1 MSRPV
6 LTGVGLLGMI
16 PRPIADGGGP
26 WTPRRGSMEWPA
38 MPLAQLTVMISV
50 LVVGW
55 SDIEIA
61 PSRGDRGAMFQ
72 RSVATIDRPTER
84 TLETLR
90 RYDLDREYRRDVGQ
104 VLLRLEK
111 FAQKRAEAELVYALA
126 ELSWIE
132 GKRLDRWRKPE
143 AIDRYLDAAA
153 YAYDYLFDDDPDL
166 AEVRKQADPRFRTA
180 CEIYN
185 AGVERLIRAAQTKGQ
200 IQPQNGEDLP
210 FKVHGREES
219 LKIILNDSPWKPT
232 DVHKLLLAA
241 DFEVTG
247 LNVSYAQFGL
257 GVPLIAVRETATK
270 KGERDAMERFYPN
283 EMAFPLTAFLVP
295 NSRLKDTNVDVNKA
309 RVCTLKL
316 YDPVRTRVVGEKPYL
331 VPLETDLTTPLAY
344 MWSRTDLDRYR
355 WSGLLRPDHALE
367 RANLLLIRP
376 YESNK
381 IPVVMVHGLISTPLA
396 WIAMLNELLR
406 DPVIQ
411 ANYQFMLYMYPTGVP
426 IPIAAAGLR
435 DSLMQAKQMYDPDGR
450 DPKFDQMV
458 LLGHSMG
465 GLLSRTMAVSSG
477 DQLWR
482 LYSDRSFDD
491 VIGPKDVLEE
501 LRRYFFFQPL
511 PFVRRVVFLATPHRG
526 SDLSR
531 GVVGRVSSNLIS
543 DPDHIHNLIYTL
555 VKDNPDAFDSR
566 RFKRLP
572 SSIQDL
578 ATDSPFLTALL
589 RMQPPPT
596 PEAVRFHSIIGS
608 LRPTGV
614 DKTTDG
620 VVPYRSAHLD
630 GVESET
636 VVRSDHGVQKDPDAI
651 REVRR
656 ILWEHVGVRPTAPGA
671 QEARG
676 PRDTAPPNLAS
687 PPPLR

>member
-1 MSRPV
+1 
-6 LTGVGLLGMI
+6 
-16 PRPIADGGGP
+16 
-26 WTPRRGSMEWPA
+26 
-38 MPLAQLTVMISV
+38 MPLAQLTVMVSV
-50 LVVGW
+50 LLVGW

-72 RSVATIDRPTER
+72 RSVAGIDRPSER

-90 RYDLDREYRRDVGQ
+90 RYDLDREYRRDVNQ

-143 AIDRYLDAAA
+143 AIDRFLDAAA
-153 YAYDYLFDDDPDL
+153 YAHDYLFVPDPEL
-166 AEVRKQADPRFRTA
+166 AEVRGQADPRFRTA

-200 IQPQNGEDLP
+200 IQPHNGEDIP

-232 DVHKLLLAA
+232 DVHKLLLAS

-247 LNVSYAQFGL
+247 LSSLSYSQYGL
-257 GVPLIAVRETATK
+257 GVPLIAVRETETK
-270 KGERDAMERFYPN
+270 KGERNPLERFYPA

-295 NSRLKDTNVDVNKA
+295 NSRLKDPNVDVNRA
-309 RVCTLKL
+309 RVCTLNL
-316 YDPVRTRVVGEKPYL
+316 YDPVRQRTVGTKGNL

-355 WSGLLRPDHALE
+355 WTGLLRPEHALE

-396 WIAMLNELLR
+396 WIPMLNELLR

-426 IPIAAAGLR
+426 IPIASAGLR
-435 DSLMQAKQMYDPDGR
+435 ESLVQAKQMYDPDGR
-450 DPKFDQMV
+450 EPKFDQMV

-465 GLLSRTMAVSSG
+465 GLLSRTIGVSSG

-491 VIGPKDVLEE
+491 IIGPKDVLDE
-501 LRRYFFFQPL
+501 LRRYFFFEPL
-511 PFVRRVVFLATPHRG
+511 PFVRRIVFLATPHRG

-543 DPDHIHNLIYTL
+543 DPDHIHNLLYKL

-566 RFKRLP
+566 KFRRFP
-572 SSIQDL
+572 SSIETL
-578 ATDSPFLTALL
+578 ATNSPILTALE
-589 RMQPPPT
+589 RMQPPPA
-596 PEAVRFHSIIGS
+596 PKAAKFHSIIGS
-608 LRPTGV
+608 LRPTGT

-620 VVPYRSAHLD
+620 VVPYRSAHLE
-630 GVESET
+630 GVDTEK
-636 VVRSDHGVQKDPDAI
+636 VVRSDHGVQKDPEAI

-656 ILWEHVGVRPTAPGA
+656 ILREHVGVGPTPAGA

-676 PRDTAPPNLAS
+676 PRDAAPANLAS

>member
-1 MSRPV
+1 
-6 LTGVGLLGMI
+6 
-16 PRPIADGGGP
+16 
-26 WTPRRGSMEWPA
+26 
-38 MPLAQLTVMISV
+38 MPLAQLTVMVSV
-50 LVVGW
+50 LIVGW

-61 PSRGDRGAMFQ
+61 PSRGDRGAKFQ
-72 RSVATIDRPTER
+72 RSVAGIDRPSAR
-84 TLETLR
+84 TLETLK
-90 RYDLDREYRRDVGQ
+90 RYDLDSVYRRDVSQ
-104 VLLRLEK
+104 ALLRLEK
-111 FAQKRAEAELVYALA
+111 FAQKRAEPELVYALA

-132 GKRLDRWRKPE
+132 GKHLDRRRKPE
-143 AIDRYLDAAA
+143 AIDRFLDAAA
-153 YAYDYLFDDDPDL
+153 YAHDYLFDDDADL
-166 AEVRKQADPRFRTA
+166 VGIRGQADPRFRTA

-200 IQPQNGEDLP
+200 IQPQNGEVIP
-210 FKVHGREES
+210 FKVHGREQS
-219 LKIILNDSPWKPT
+219 LRILLQDSPWKPT
-232 DVHKLLLAA
+232 DIHKILLAS

-247 LNVSYAQFGL
+247 LNSTSYSQFGL
-257 GVPLIAVRETATK
+257 GVPVIGVRETETK
-270 KGERDAMERFYPN
+270 KGERDPAERFYPA
-283 EMAFPLTAFLVP
+283 EMAFPLTAFLEP
-295 NSRLKDTNVDVNKA
+295 NSRLKDPNVDVSKA

-316 YDPVRTRVVGEKPYL
+316 YDPVKDRVVGRKPFFI
-331 VPLETDLTTPLAY
+331 PLEIDLATPLAY

-355 WSGLLRPDHALE
+355 WSGLLRPERALE

-376 YESNK
+376 YEPNK

-411 ANYQFMLYMYPTGVP
+411 TNYQFMLYMYPTGVP

-435 DSLMQAKQMYDPDGR
+435 DSLMQAKQMYNPDGR

-465 GLLSRTMAVSSG
+465 GLLSRTMGVSSG

-491 VIGPKDVLEE
+491 IIGPKEVLDE

-511 PFVRRVVFLATPHRG
+511 PFVRRIVFLATPHRG

-531 GVVGRVSSNLIS
+531 GVVGRVSANLIS
-543 DPDHIHNLIYTL
+543 DPDHIHNLLSKL

-566 RFKRLP
+566 SFKRLP
-572 SSIQDL
+572 SSIETL
-578 ATDSPFLTALL
+578 ATDSPIPILTALL
-589 RMQPPPT
+589 RMQPSPAPDA
-596 PEAVRFHSIIGS
+596 PRFHSIIGS
-608 LRPTGV
+608 LKPTGI

-620 VVPYRSAHLD
+620 VVAYPSAHLD
-630 GVESET
+630 GVDSET

-651 REVRR
+651 REVHR
-656 ILWEHVGVRPTAPGA
+656 ILRQHIGAGPTAPGVR
-671 QEARG
+671 EARL
-676 PRDTAPPNLAS
+676 PSDAAPANLAS